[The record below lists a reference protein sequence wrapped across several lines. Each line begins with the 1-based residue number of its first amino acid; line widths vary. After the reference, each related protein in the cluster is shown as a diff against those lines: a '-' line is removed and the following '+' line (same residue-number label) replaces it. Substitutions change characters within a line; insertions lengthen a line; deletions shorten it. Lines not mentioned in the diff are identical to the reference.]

1 MTHGSCF
8 DELAAYGISI
18 SAGAVIPSFSAL
30 RQRLENRMTAFS
42 LSLAEEHHDAEH
54 CRLLCRLLSY
64 FIDQQLQHH
73 QPHYPLRKTH
83 TGGERYTTTNADSR
97 AEISAVLQAL
107 LVCADNTLFRY
118 SYRLLCLLS
127 VTERGDRPE
136 ADAFLAAYRQRYFSL
151 PGTATLPVAPPSG
164 GSPEAGTPQICL
176 ITGPCAVQGFSQYD
190 TTGSRDLA
198 CHRVVVTDPQALI
211 ERLRY
216 FSEKHPQVAIQCL
229 IPLTGDT
236 FGSDALLAAA
246 FVHWRH
252 SLLSAVKL
260 PRVRCQLVV
269 YARLSYRHPPGDPQ
283 SAVWV
288 RTPAGGGSDSFSQWL
303 TRLHQQLQSTAH
315 YGDCYAIA
323 RACAAKPLSAWL
335 TGCELNAALDGL
347 FSDTPL
353 QLTELLLADI
363 RQGFPRHGGWSHWLA
378 ERYLLYPALSKTI
391 PCLPL
396 PPLLP
401 VTSGLPGEP
410 FTTPV
415 SPRRRRRFVAQG
427 LLLCLSLSAALLLL
441 LSGSRPPLP
450 GPPIMPSAV
459 IAPLSLPDDGT
470 GWFDPGSSTITG
482 TRYQTLAALLPA
494 LRRTSQYP
502 VLIVG
507 YTDNSGTAAVNRYLS
522 LRRAESVRDWLVA
535 NSEFPSGHFIVD
547 GAGETRPITTNDSP
561 QGRAGNRRIEIIP
574 LYPHLFQ
581 VNKDYD

>member
-1 MTHGSCF
+1 MTHETCF
-8 DELAAYGISI
+8 DELAAYGILI
-18 SAGAVIPSFSAL
+18 RAGAVIPSLSAL
-30 RQRLENRMTAFS
+30 RQRLASRITAFS
-42 LSLAEEHHDAEH
+42 QSLTEEHHDAEQSH
-54 CRLLCRLLSY
+54 SLCCLLRY
-64 FIDQQLQHH
+64 FLDLQLQQH
-73 QPHYPLRKTH
+73 QQHCSVRKTRS
-83 TGGERYTTTNADSR
+83 GGEPQAPAGTDSR
-97 AEISAVLQAL
+97 ADISVVLQAL
-107 LVCADNTLFRY
+107 LVCGDNTLFRY
-118 SYRLLCLLS
+118 GYRLLCLLS
-127 VTERGDRPE
+127 VTENSDR
-136 ADAFLAAYRQRYFSL
+136 AVTDAFLAEYRKRYFSL
-151 PGTATLPVAPPSG
+151 PGMTPHPVARTPG
-164 GSPEAGTPQICL
+164 DSPEAGKPQICL

-190 TTGSRDLA
+190 TTGSRDLS
-198 CHRVVVTDPQALI
+198 CHRVVVTDPQVLM
-211 ERLRY
+211 ERIRY

-236 FGSDALLAAA
+236 FASDALLAAA

-269 YARLSYRHPPGDPQ
+269 YARLSHRHPPGAPRD
-283 SAVWV
+283 AAWV
-288 RTPAGGGSDSFSQWL
+288 RTPPGTGSDSFSQWL
-303 TRLHQQLQSTAH
+303 TRLHQQLQNAARC
-315 YGDCYAIA
+315 GDSYATA
-323 RACAAKPLSAWL
+323 RACAAKPLSEWL
-335 TGCELNAALDGL
+335 TGGELNSALGGL
-347 FSDTPL
+347 FTDTPL

-378 ERYLLYPALSKTI
+378 ERYLLYPALSQAA

-401 VTSGLPGEP
+401 VASEPPGEP
-410 FTTPV
+410 CTASV
-415 SPRRRRRFVAQG
+415 SPRKRQRFVVPG
-427 LLLCLSLSAALLLL
+427 LLLCLSLSATLL
-441 LSGSRPPLP
+441 LSGSRPPLT
-450 GPPIMPSAV
+450 GPPLMPSAV

-507 YTDNSGTAAVNRYLS
+507 YTDNTGTAAGNRYLS

-535 NSEFPSGHFIVD
+535 NSEFPSSHFIVD
-547 GAGETRPITTNDSP
+547 GAGETRPITTNDSQ